1 MAQTGLRMMPTF
13 PSPSLKFRTAGF
25 PQYGFKA
32 SMSSTTFRRTFV
44 VKPTPGVPTAVS
56 RLSSPFARIRGGIE
70 CRAQS
75 PDGPTPQRAAVRGA
89 LPLCPRG
96 PWLRT
101 EFCCLSPSSL
111 TTTPSVSPAGTRR
124 FHGRAAYTSRLR
136 CAGAPRRPAGPS
148 LLSLLH
154 CPVVPLTIH
163 RWVRGAVPLRV
174 RPSIP
179 GFLAFIPSRH
189 PQEPAS
195 ASNTRRGVLFRCG
208 IIRVMLRPGCLPRP
222 PDWLQRDAVTC
233 AAPRLLRTL
242 SPPLLSAS
250 VAGRRWGS
258 G

>member
-1 MAQTGLRMMPTF
+1 MPGSESRRTHASTCRCARGTAPLPQGSLAPDRVLLSQPLIAYYDPIRQSRWHATISRQGRLYVTPSLCGRASATRGTFPTF
-13 PSPSLKFRTAGF
+13 TA
-25 PQYGFKA
+25 P
-32 SMSSTTFRRTFV
+32 
-44 VKPTPGVPTAVS
+44 
-56 RLSSPFARIRGGIE
+56 LSS
-70 CRAQS
+70 
-75 PDGPTPQRAAVRGA
+75 RAAD
-89 LPLCPRG
+89 
-96 PWLRT
+96 
-101 EFCCLSPSSL
+101 
-111 TTTPSVSPAGTRR
+111 
-124 FHGRAAYTSRLR
+124 HN
-136 CAGAPRRPAGPS
+136 
-148 LLSLLH
+148 
-154 CPVVPLTIH
+154 